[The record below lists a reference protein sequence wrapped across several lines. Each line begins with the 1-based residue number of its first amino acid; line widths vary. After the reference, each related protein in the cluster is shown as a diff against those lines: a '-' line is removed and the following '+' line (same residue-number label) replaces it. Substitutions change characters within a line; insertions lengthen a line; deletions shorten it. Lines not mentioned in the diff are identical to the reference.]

1 MKVRVDVLTQSTTRS
16 SYSNAPQPNVI
27 SLNLHREAEENDVTL
42 FEVKRKEKEDMM
54 MIALGI
60 HQAYDRCTREEIDEI
75 SVGDALKG
83 SFKRLF

>member
-54 MIALGI
+54 MRALGI

-83 SFKRLF
+83 SFKRSF

>member
-1 MKVRVDVLTQSTTRS
+1 
-16 SYSNAPQPNVI
+16 
-27 SLNLHREAEENDVTL
+27 LHREAEENDVTL

-75 SVGDALKG
+75 GVGDALKG
-83 SFKRLF
+83 SFKRSF